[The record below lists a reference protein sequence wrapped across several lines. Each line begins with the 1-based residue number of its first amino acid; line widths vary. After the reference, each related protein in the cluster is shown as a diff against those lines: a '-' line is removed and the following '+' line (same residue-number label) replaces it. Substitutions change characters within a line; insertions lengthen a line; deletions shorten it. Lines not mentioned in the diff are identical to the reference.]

1 MVLKER
7 HRRSAITQTRAGRN
21 GMARETRARIAT
33 QKLLA
38 MILYDTMRE
47 PAREARRSLGDQSD
61 LVQAIGHLYD
71 NVTAQVEKFVA
82 NDLLVREPFVGLGS

>member
-1 MVLKER
+1 MVNHIER
-7 HRRSAITQTRAGRN
+7 QKPKVSDHANPYRPQRYGQKDKGKDRS
-21 GMARETRARIAT
+21 

-38 MILYDTMRE
+38 IILYDTMRE

-61 LVQAIGHLYD
+61 LTQAIGHLYD

-82 NDLLVREPFVGLGS
+82 NDLLVRSPS